1 MRKPV
6 PTRPRPWRIVV
17 IIAVAVL
24 GVAAPPALGATITQA
39 PTISGPSS
47 ESTLTA
53 SAGAWTPTDA
63 TARYDWLR
71 CDASGAGCAGI
82 SDVCG
87 RLYYIQPADPGSS
100 LRVRL
105 TVTESNGQAD
115 SVVSAAVAISPYV
128 FPSNRDN
135 TCVQVTPT
143 GPGAGTFTS
152 GSQTG
157 AGTTPSPTTSLPLID
172 PFPVV
177 RIAGRFKGNRTT
189 LRQVAVNAPR
199 GTRIR
204 VSCAGRGCPS
214 SRRAIA
220 VKLVRVRA
228 LQRTYRPRATI
239 EIRVTEPQKIGK
251 YTKVTTRRGKAPLRV
266 DRCLMPGKSRP
277 VKCPTA

>member
-17 IIAVAVL
+17 IIVVAVL
-24 GVAAPPALGATITQA
+24 GVAAPSALGATVTVPPAIT
-39 PTISGPSS
+39 GPSS

-53 SAGAWTPTDA
+53 STGEWTPADA
-63 TARYDWLR
+63 TASYDWLR
-71 CDASGAGCAGI
+71 CDASGAGCVGI
-82 SDVCG
+82 SDACG
-87 RLYYIQPADPGSS
+87 RLYYIQPADPGRT

-105 TVTESNGQAD
+105 TVTESNGSAD
-115 SVVSAAVAISPYV
+115 SAVSDAIAISPYV

-152 GSQTG
+152 GSETG
-157 AGTTPSPTTSLPLID
+157 AGTTPSPNTSLPFID

-177 RIAGRFKGNRTT
+177 RIAGRFKGKRTT
-189 LRQVAVNAPR
+189 LRQVMVTAPP
-199 GTRIR
+199 GARIR
-204 VSCAGRGCPS
+204 VNCTGRGCPY
-214 SRRAIA
+214 RRKAIA

-239 EIRVTEPQKIGK
+239 EIRVTQPKKIGK

-266 DRCLMPGKSRP
+266 DRCLMPGRTRP